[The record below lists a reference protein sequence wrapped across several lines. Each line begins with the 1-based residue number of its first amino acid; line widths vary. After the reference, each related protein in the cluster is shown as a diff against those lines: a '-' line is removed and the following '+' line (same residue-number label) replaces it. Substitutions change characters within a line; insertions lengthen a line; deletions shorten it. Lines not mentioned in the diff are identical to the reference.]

1 MLHDCFPN
9 GNKVAGGAP
18 FNVAWG
24 LRGLGHD
31 ITLSS
36 AVGNDREGES
46 LRNLMRNWNLDDSGL
61 QVNPSHP
68 TGEVIVSLSGNEAKY
83 TISKPCAWDF
93 IEDTSLQ
100 ASRLLYHGS
109 LALRNDVSRA
119 SFEAIVARSEDA
131 IRFFDVNLRAP
142 HYTLDLVKQ
151 WMRGADWVKLNLD
164 ELEEITGLSN
174 IDINNAE
181 EILAQL
187 KADFNIGNLLLTG
200 GEKGAVIHGTQDHVS
215 KIPAPSPNPMV
226 DTVGA
231 GDGFT
236 AMTLHGILKAHSLNN
251 IIQMASLFAAKICQ
265 IQGATCQDPNFY
277 QL

>member
-9 GNKVAGGAP
+9 GNKVPGGAP

-24 LRGLGHD
+24 LRGFGHD

-36 AVGNDREGES
+36 AVGDDREGES

-109 LALRNDVSRA
+109 LALRNNVSRA
-119 SFEAIVARSEDA
+119 SFEAIVARSKDA

-151 WMRGADWVKLNLD
+151 WMHGADWVKLNLD
-164 ELEEITGLSN
+164 ELEEITGLSD
-174 IDINNAE
+174 IDIGNAE
-181 EILAQL
+181 EILAQM
-187 KADFNIGNLLLTG
+187 KADFNIGNLLLTS
-200 GEKGAVIHGTQDHVS
+200 GEQGAVIHGTQGHVS
-215 KIPAPSPNPMV
+215 KIPAPSPDPMV

-236 AMTLHGILKAHSLNN
+236 AMTLNGILRAYSLNN
-251 IIQMASLFAAKICQ
+251 IIQTASSFAAKICQ

-277 QL
+277 QP